1 MSALSEAIRRS
12 FEISGTPGD
21 ASPMRVL
28 GRRQLSG
35 YEVLAQSIATTAPA
49 VSMAVVPTM
58 LLSQHRPATG
68 LAILGSVLALTV
80 LTAICLSQFTRR
92 MVSPGGIYSFLFQ
105 GLGAR
110 GALAGGAA
118 ILLKYV
124 ASASITTYHGSTVA
138 GDLLA
143 TAGIDP
149 DLPVKPVV
157 CVVIAL
163 VMLAILVRG
172 AKVSAMVILCVETL
186 SLVFIAGL
194 MLTADPGAGT
204 TAPGDSDGAMPFW
217 LIAVFALAGFESAT
231 FLGSEAKRPYVTV
244 TRAVL
249 WTPVVCGILFVFAGW
264 AAFTG
269 RADAIVE
276 TYLYGGSAALNTA
289 TTSLLQLAL
298 CFSWLAS
305 AMASSNA
312 ASRIVFTMGIDRVLP
327 RVVARVNPR
336 FRTPAPGMA
345 IAVGITSGVALTL
358 IVSAGDTLLSH
369 IQPLTRVGIL
379 LAYLLCGVAAWAF
392 LHRIG
397 ELTGG
402 VRACCAVVVAGSA
415 VGLSALLV
423 VDVNRHSGTVA
434 AVLTAFAVGPFLWHR
449 WLRSRHPHALAGVGA
464 FDRADGFD
472 VLPGAASYG
481 PDPSGAVV
489 LVAGSPRPRPS
500 DGDDEPPD
508 DRSPHG

>member
-35 YEVLAQSIATTAPA
+35 YEVLAQGIATTAPA
-49 VSMAVVPTM
+49 VSMVIVPVM
-58 LLSQHRPATG
+58 LLSQHRPAAG
-68 LAILGSVLALTV
+68 LAILGAVLALTV

-118 ILLKYV
+118 ILLKYL
-124 ASASITTYHGSTVA
+124 ASASMTTYHGAIMGS
-138 GDLLA
+138 DLLV
-143 TAGIDP
+143 TAGADP
-149 DLPVKPVV
+149 DWPLKPVV
-157 CVVIAL
+157 CVAVAL
-163 VMLAILVRG
+163 AMLALLIRG
-172 AKVSAMVILCVETL
+172 ARVAAMVILCVETL
-186 SLVFIAGL
+186 SLVFIVGL
-194 MLTADPGAGT
+194 MLTADPASGPAHQ
-204 TAPGDSDGAMPFW
+204 GDSGAALPFW
-217 LIAVFALAGFESAT
+217 LIALFALAGFESAT
-231 FLGSEAKRPYVTV
+231 FLGSEARRPYVTV

-249 WTPVVCGILFVFAGW
+249 WTPVVCGGLFVFAGW

-276 TYLYGGSAALNTA
+276 TYLYGGSASLSTG

-327 RVVARVNPR
+327 PVVARVSTR
-336 FRTPAPGMA
+336 FRTPATGMA
-345 IAVGITSGVALTL
+345 IAVGITSGVALIL
-358 IVSAGDTLLSH
+358 LVARGDTLLSH

-379 LAYLLCGVAAWAF
+379 LAYLLCGTAAWAF
-392 LHRIG
+392 LHRIC
-397 ELTGG
+397 ELTVA
-402 VRACCAVVVAGSA
+402 VRACCAVVVAVSA
-415 VGLSALLV
+415 VGVSALLV
-423 VDVNRHSGTVA
+423 LDVSRHSATVA
-434 AVLTAFAVGPFLWHR
+434 VVLTALVAGPFLWYR
-449 WLRSRHPHALAGVGA
+449 WLRSRYPHTLAGTGA
-464 FDRADGFD
+464 FDRADALD
-472 VLPGAASYG
+472 VLPGAGSYG

-489 LVAGSPRPRPS
+489 LVARSPRTGAP
-500 DGDDEPPD
+500 DGDDEPPEQNP
-508 DRSPHG
+508 RG